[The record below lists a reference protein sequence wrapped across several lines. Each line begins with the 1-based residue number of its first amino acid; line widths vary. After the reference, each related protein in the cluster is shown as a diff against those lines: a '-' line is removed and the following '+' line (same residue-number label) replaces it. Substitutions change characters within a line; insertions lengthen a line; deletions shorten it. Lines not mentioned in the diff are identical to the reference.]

1 MVAKINIGNSLYGA
15 LSYNG
20 KKINEGEGKLLLSHK
35 IFDAGTGEL
44 HISRAINDFN
54 RYLPSQMRTEK
65 PVIHISLNPHP
76 DDRLSDMQLSE
87 IAREYMD
94 KLGYGNQPYIV
105 FKHEDIDRHHLHIVS
120 IRVGLDGKRLNNDY
134 IHRRSKRITDAL
146 ETKYALTPAR
156 KKQDIPK
163 YPLKRINVQ
172 EGNLK
177 SQISNILKYAS
188 THYRFRSM
196 SEYRALLSLYGV
208 TVDEVR
214 GEVSGREFRG
224 LVYLALNQ
232 KGEKTGH
239 PIKSSRIGIFAGIEA
254 LESHFLNSKNL
265 LKNKSLVEHSR
276 TEILA
281 CFHAAYSMRMF
292 TEALRTK
299 GIDPV
304 FRLTDTGRIYGVTFV
319 DHNRGYIFNGSHLG
333 KELSAN
339 ALQEYFA
346 EHKSRPSVQPNSPHE
361 NNESETIRPDNSNED
376 ADSSLGLFAIET
388 NATDPE
394 EERFRHRMQ
403 NRKKRKRLK

>member
-35 IFDAGTGEL
+35 IFDSGTGEL
-44 HISRAINDFN
+44 NISRAINDFN

-76 DDRLSDMQLSE
+76 DDRLTDTQLSE
-87 IAREYMD
+87 ISREYMD

-156 KKQDIPK
+156 KKQDTPNF
-163 YPLKRINVQ
+163 PLKRINVQ

-196 SEYRALLSLYGV
+196 GEYRALLSLYGV

-224 LVYLALNQ
+224 LVYLALNE

-239 PIKSSRIGIFAGIEA
+239 PIKSSRIGKFAGIHA
-254 LESHFLNSKNL
+254 LESHFLNSKDI
-265 LKNKSLVEHSR
+265 LKDKSLIERSRKDILSCLHSN
-276 TEILA
+276 
-281 CFHAAYSMRMF
+281 YSVHMF
-292 TEALRTK
+292 TEVLRTK
-299 GIDPV
+299 GIDPA
-304 FRLTDTGRIYGVTFV
+304 FRFTDSGRIYGVTFI
-319 DHNRGYIFNGSHLG
+319 DHCRGHIFNGSHLG
-333 KELSAN
+333 KDLSAN
-339 ALQEYFA
+339 ALQEYFSN
-346 EHKSRPSVQPNSPHE
+346 HKSRPSVQLNSSHE
-361 NNESETIRPDNSNED
+361 NNESVFFRTDNSNED
-376 ADSSLGLFAIET
+376 SDSSFGLFAIE
-388 NATDPE
+388 AYGTDPE
-394 EERFRHRMQ
+394 EEHFRHRMQ
-403 NRKKRKRLK
+403 KRKKRKKLK